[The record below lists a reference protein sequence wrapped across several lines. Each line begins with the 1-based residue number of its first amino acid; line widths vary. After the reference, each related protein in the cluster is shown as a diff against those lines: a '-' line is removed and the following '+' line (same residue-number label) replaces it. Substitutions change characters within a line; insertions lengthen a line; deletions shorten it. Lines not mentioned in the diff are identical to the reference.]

1 MNTRPL
7 PPTPGKGSGPT
18 TVCSQAPI
26 TDSDMHFHLTKSVT
40 LHPQGECPIT
50 QVFYPSFC
58 ASIPGRDESQDD
70 WKQADSSIKAKEMIL
85 NWLKKEKQLMQRAE
99 TFQKTKLEKG
109 IMKQQAISA
118 YKTYAVILSAFC
130 KLFCF

>member
-1 MNTRPL
+1 M
-7 PPTPGKGSGPT
+7 

-26 TDSDMHFHLTKSVT
+26 TDSDMHFHLTKSAT

-58 ASIPGRDESQDD
+58 ASISGRDESQDD
-70 WKQADSSIKAKEMIL
+70 CKQPDSSNKAREMIL
-85 NWLKKEKQLMQRAE
+85 NWLKKQKQLMQRAKA
-99 TFQKTKLEKG
+99 FQKTKLEKR

-118 YKTYAVILSAFC
+118 YKT
-130 KLFCF
+130 